1 MFSDFDQIRKE
12 IENETARVAG
22 TNKGVSRAPIR
33 LRIYSPKVLNL
44 TLVDLPGITKV
55 FHFFFILICNFFFF
69 SFQFILFLSI
79 KGPCW

>member
-55 FHFFFILICNFFFF
+55 LFIYFN
-69 SFQFILFLSI
+69 LFYFNLFYFKSI
-79 KGPCW
+79 